1 MAIDPRS
8 GTTGDPLDEFLA
20 RQQAGGNG
28 GEPPMPPGVKS
39 GSQDQGQPSGLLSHV
54 QSHAGAQG
62 VGDHAALGLFAVL
75 GVVGRK
81 WGNMNAAE
89 FRTQGRILL
98 LALAVPA
105 AIGRR
110 VWGNRA
116 VAADPRREAAH
127 AKYQELLEL
136 RKAGVAVKPKDWN
149 HATLNLQMAEIL
161 GLVGEALGPLGRIV
175 KWALAALGWVIF
187 VVLEVSVLGAP
198 GGPSG
203 LPWGPLFAI
212 LIAAGV
218 WWVLHK
224 RATFR
229 ASLGK
234 PKGRVTWLFAP
245 GEAGDV
251 GGRADSGLTG
261 SIAEGAYQRYLSS
274 QGQSPSD
281 TPSGAGGTGRPTA
294 ALPPPRW
301 TGRGGPR

>member
-1 MAIDPRS
+1 MAMDPRS
-8 GTTGDPLDEFLA
+8 GGAQPDPLDEFLR
-20 RQQAGGNG
+20 RQQEGGGG
-28 GEPPMPPGVKS
+28 GEPSMPPGVKS
-39 GSQDQGQPSGLLSHV
+39 GSQDQSQPPGLLSHV

-127 AKYQELLEL
+127 TKYQELLEL

-149 HATLNLQMAEIL
+149 HAVLNLQTAEIF
-161 GLVGEALGPLGRIV
+161 GLVGEALGPLGRIA
-175 KWALAALGWVIF
+175 KWALILLAWFVFAVI
-187 VVLEVSVLGAP
+187 EVELLGA
-198 GGPSG
+198 GGYGGIPF
-203 LPWGPLFAI
+203 GPFFAI
-212 LIAAGV
+212 CVAAGV
-218 WWVLHK
+218 WWFLHK
-224 RATFR
+224 RARFR
-229 ASLGK
+229 STLGI
-234 PKGRVTWLFAP
+234 PRGRFSWLWAP
-245 GEAGDV
+245 GEPGDV
-251 GGRADSGLTG
+251 HCRADSGVSG
-261 SIAEGAYQRYLSS
+261 GIAEGAFQRYLAAR
-274 QGQSPSD
+274 GQSPSD
-281 TPSGAGGTGRPTA
+281 TPSGAGGAGRPTT
-294 ALPPPRW
+294 PPPRRW

>member
-8 GTTGDPLDEFLA
+8 GTAGDPLDEFLR
-20 RQQAGGNG
+20 RQQTGGAGD
-28 GEPPMPPGVKS
+28 EPAMPPGVHP
-39 GSQDQGQPSGLLSHV
+39 GVGDQSQPSGLLSHV

-75 GVVGRK
+75 GVVARK
-81 WGNMNAAE
+81 WGNMNGAE
-89 FRTQGRILL
+89 FRLQGRILL
-98 LALAVPA
+98 MFLAVPA

-110 VWGNRA
+110 VWGHRSM
-116 VAADPRREAAH
+116 AADPRREAAH
-127 AKYQELLEL
+127 TKYQELLEL

-149 HATLNLQMAEIL
+149 RATLNLQMAEIF

-175 KWALAALGWVIF
+175 KWALILFGWF
-187 VVLEVSVLGAP
+187 VFVATEAFLLGAP

-218 WWVLHK
+218 WWVGHK
-224 RATFR
+224 RARFR
-229 ASLGK
+229 ATLGI
-234 PKGRVTWLFAP
+234 KGRFSWLFAP
-245 GEAGDV
+245 GEPGDV
-251 GGRADSGLTG
+251 TGRADSGLTG

-274 QGQSPSD
+274 RGRSPSD
-281 TPSGAGGTGRPTA
+281 APSGAGGTGRPTA
-294 ALPPPRW
+294 APPPPRW